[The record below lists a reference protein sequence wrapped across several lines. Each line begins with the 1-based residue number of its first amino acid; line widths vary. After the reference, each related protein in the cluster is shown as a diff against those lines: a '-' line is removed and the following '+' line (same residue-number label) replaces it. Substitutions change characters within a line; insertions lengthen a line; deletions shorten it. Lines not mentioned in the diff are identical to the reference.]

1 MAPQPTSR
9 AISPQYLPNT
19 ESECLA
25 FFFTNY
31 VDVIADKEA
40 QIGYLE
46 LLLPL
51 HGRASPNSPLSL
63 ATSALA
69 TNIAFA
75 SFGRSLDAEL
85 PNSLFSKALSL
96 TQRAINDPLQNATDE
111 TLVTVLLLGA
121 CDILSRTARAQR
133 PSGIHKNGALAL
145 VKHRGALNFE
155 SELSKRLLIA
165 VRHHTIRMALWTGE
179 QIPADPTV
187 WGDVGTMPESSATIL
202 DSYAADLA
210 NLNVRIQ
217 RL

>member
-1 MAPQPTSR
+1 LASRPGPPQF
-9 AISPQYLPNT
+9 LPNT
-19 ESECLA
+19 ELECLT
-25 FFFTNY
+25 FFFNNY
-31 VDVIADKEA
+31 VDVTADPEA

-51 HGRASPNSPLSL
+51 NGKVPANSPLSL

-75 SFGRSLDAEL
+75 SFGRSLDSEL
-85 PNSLFSKALSL
+85 PSSLFSRALAL
-96 TQRAINDPLQNATDE
+96 TQTAINDPFQNTTDE

-121 CDILSRTARAQR
+121 CDILSRTTRSQS

-155 SELSKRLLIA
+155 SSLSKRLLIA
-165 VRHHTIRMALWTGE
+165 VRHHTIRMALWKCE

-187 WGDVGTMPESSATIL
+187 WGDIGKMPESSATIL

-210 NLNVRIQ
+210 NLNVRVK
-217 RL
+217 RM